1 MRSKEL
7 RKDFGYRTYYEHIN
21 IPFIIS
27 PFKHKKLKKSFLYD
41 SMSISASIL
50 EILKIK
56 PDNSFKGRS
65 IFSRGSQII
74 ITENCG
80 RGNADIKKKDIFFT
94 LTSSRFKLFCKI
106 EGKTLILNRLY
117 EIHKDPREL
126 NNIIN
131 DISLEILNKFLS
143 YLYKK
148 RKGILCIR
156 GFKKSPKLGHQNVY
170 VLSDH
175 LKN

>member
-131 DISLEILNKFLS
+131 DISLK
-143 YLYKK
+143 YLINFYLIFIKKK
-148 RKGILCIR
+148 RN
-156 GFKKSPKLGHQNVY
+156 S
-170 VLSDH
+170 
-175 LKN
+175 

>member
-1 MRSKEL
+1 ML
-7 RKDFGYRTYYEHIN
+7 
-21 IPFIIS
+21 
-27 PFKHKKLKKSFLYD
+27 
-41 SMSISASIL
+41 IL
-50 EILKIK
+50 
-56 PDNSFKGRS
+56 
-65 IFSRGSQII
+65 
-74 ITENCG
+74 
-80 RGNADIKKKDIFFT
+80 KKKDIFFT

-148 RKGILCIR
+148 RKGILSIR
-156 GFKKSPKLGHQNVY
+156 GFKNRPNLDTKTYIFYLII
-170 VLSDH
+170 
-175 LKN
+175 